1 MSIFNR
7 FFFHF
12 NNILTYLSAH
22 KLNLINMK
30 KAFLVVL
37 MLSSSLIFAQ
47 NNISGS
53 VSDESGNPVPGA
65 TVVVEGTNTGVVTDF
80 DGNYQINASAGDQ
93 LTFSSL
99 GFASQTITVGNQS
112 QINVTLMSSVDILD
126 EVVVSG
132 YQTQQRRSLSGAIGT
147 VDTDEAFKTQVTNA
161 AEALQG
167 RVAGVQVTSGGGP
180 GAAPVIRIRGYS
192 TTNDN
197 SPLYVID
204 GIQTTD
210 PNVMRDINPRD
221 IENISVLKDGAAAIY
236 GARASN
242 GVIVVTTKKGSY
254 NSKNTLEI
262 DATYGISEVTRYPD
276 MLNVQQHADMTW
288 QSILND
294 GNTPS
299 HPQYG
304 SGPTPS
310 VPIFLNVPIPSGA
323 EYEGAGAKVAP
334 GGTDWFDAIF
344 DPAAVTNVS
353 VSASGGGAEGRYH
366 LSANYLNQEGV
377 IIHTGYE
384 RASTRLNS
392 EFKIGDK
399 LTISENLNVTY
410 DKELTTSGNPI
421 QNAAFS
427 SPLVP
432 VRDTNG
438 NFAGTYSNSARVGIA
453 NNPVADLA
461 RGKDDYNKNLR
472 VIGDISVKWQITPE
486 LLFKSSAGITM
497 RDLNGRYFTAL
508 NPEHG
513 EAISN
518 NTLTEQSFRQD
529 SWVVTNFLNYKNS
542 FGDHTLDLLVG
553 TESTKNNYKGFGA
566 LRTNYLF
573 EDPSFYLLSNGSG
586 VPVIAGAA
594 ASSNS
599 IFSLLATA
607 NWSYGG
613 KYFATATVRK
623 DDTSRF
629 AKATSDAIFPSGS
642 IAWLVS
648 NEDWFDSSVFDTLK
662 IRASYGELGNQEIGI
677 SNADINISTINEFTG
692 AYAFGGSGSA
702 TAGAVIAS
710 KGNPLLTWET
720 MTSKNFAID
729 AGFFDNKMT
738 MTLDVFENVT
748 DGLVAQDTQK
758 ISTTAIDASAPFT
771 NLGSMKSSGFD
782 LSLNYTDV
790 TSSGLTYSIS
800 ANATK
805 AVNEVTEL
813 ISEAYSGSSQR
824 IGTMTRTS
832 VGEPISYFY
841 GRKVLGIFQNDAE
854 VAAHATQDGAGPG
867 RFKYEDINGDGVI
880 NDSDRTKIGDPHPD
894 LIFGVNMNFA
904 YKSWDMSMFW
914 NGSLGNDIFDYTA
927 LYYETPYFFNG
938 NRSTRV
944 LDSWS
949 PTNTGAELPALSETT
964 LNSEFSTANSFFVRD
979 GSYVRLR
986 SLQIGYTLPDTIA
999 SKLGASS
1006 ARVYYNGTNLL
1017 TLTDFTG
1024 LDPEVP
1030 RGGALDIG
1038 VYSAQYP
1045 SNSISSLGIN
1055 IKF

>member
-1 MSIFNR
+1 
-7 FFFHF
+7 
-12 NNILTYLSAH
+12 
-22 KLNLINMK
+22 MK

-47 NNISGS
+47 NSISGS
-53 VSDESGNPVPGA
+53 VSDENNNPIPGA

-99 GFASQTITVGNQS
+99 GFGSQTITVGNQN

-221 IENISVLKDGAAAIY
+221 IENISVLKDGSAAIY

-254 NSKNTLEI
+254 NQANTLEV
-262 DATYGISEVTRYPD
+262 DASYGISTVTRVPD

-304 SGPTPS
+304 TGATPS

-323 EYEGAGAKVAP
+323 EYDGAGAKVAP
-334 GGTDWFDAIF
+334 NGTDWFDEIF
-344 DPAAVTNVS
+344 DPAEVTNVS
-353 VSASGGGAEGRYH
+353 VSASGGSEQGRYH
-366 LSANYLNQEGV
+366 MSANYLKQEGV

-399 LTISENLNVTY
+399 LTVAENLNITY
-410 DKELTTSGNPI
+410 DKEGTTSGNPI

-453 NNPVADLA
+453 NNPVADLH
-461 RGKDDYNKNLR
+461 RGRNDYNKNLR

-486 LLFKSSAGITM
+486 LVFKTSAGITM

-518 NTLTEQSFRQD
+518 NTLSEQSFRQD

-542 FGDHTLDLLVG
+542 FGDHNLDLLVG
-553 TESTKNNYKGFGA
+553 TEQTKNNYKGFGA

-586 VPVIAGAA
+586 VPVISGAG

-599 IFSLLATA
+599 ISSLLATA
-607 NWSYGG
+607 NWSYNNIG
-613 KYFATATVRK
+613 ATATIRK

-629 AKATSDAIFPSGS
+629 AKATSDAVFPSAS
-642 IAWLVS
+642 MFWLLS
-648 NEDWFDSSVFDTLK
+648 SEDWFDSSVFDTLK
-662 IRASYGELGNQEIGI
+662 LRASYGELGNQEIGI
-677 SNADINISTINEFTG
+677 SNADINISNINEFTG
-692 AYAFGGSGSA
+692 AYAYGGSGGA

-729 AGFFDNKMT
+729 AGFMDNKLT

-758 ISTTAIDASAPFT
+758 IRTIAIDASAPYT

-782 LSLNYTDV
+782 FSLNYGDT
-790 TSSGLTYSIS
+790 TSNGVTYSIA
-800 ANATK
+800 ANATRAK
-805 AVNEVTEL
+805 NEITEL
-813 ISEAYSGSSQR
+813 ISDFYSGYSDR

-841 GRKVLGIFQNDAE
+841 GRNVLGIFQTEAE
-854 VAAHATQDGAGPG
+854 VASHATQDGAGVG
-867 RFKYEDINGDGVI
+867 RFKYEDINNDGVI
-880 NDSDRTKIGDPHPD
+880 NDNDRTKIGDPHPD
-894 LIFGVNMNFA
+894 LIFGVNVNLA
-904 YKSWDMSMFW
+904 YKNWDMSMFW
-914 NGSLGNDIFDYTA
+914 NGQLGFDIFDYTA

-949 PTNTGAELPALSETT
+949 PSNTGAALPALSETI
-964 LNSEFSTANSFFVRD
+964 LNNEFTSANSFFVRD
-979 GSYVRLR
+979 GSYARLR
-986 SLQIGYTLPDTIA
+986 SLQIGYTLPDNIA

-1045 SNSISSLGIN
+1045 SNAISSLGIN

>member
-1 MSIFNR
+1 
-7 FFFHF
+7 
-12 NNILTYLSAH
+12 
-22 KLNLINMK
+22 MK

-80 DGNYQINASAGDQ
+80 DGNYQIDASAGDQ

-276 MLNVQQHADMTW
+276 MLDVQQHADMTW

-518 NTLTEQSFRQD
+518 NTLSEQSFRQD

-586 VPVIAGAA
+586 VPVISGAG

-642 IAWLVS
+642 LAWLVS

-677 SNADINISTINEFTG
+677 SNADINISNINEFTG
-692 AYAFGGSGSA
+692 AYAFGGSGGA
-702 TAGAVIAS
+702 TAGAVIAA

-758 ISTTAIDASAPFT
+758 ISTTAIDASAPYT

>member
-1 MSIFNR
+1 
-7 FFFHF
+7 
-12 NNILTYLSAH
+12 
-22 KLNLINMK
+22 
-30 KAFLVVL
+30 
-37 MLSSSLIFAQ
+37 
-47 NNISGS
+47 
-53 VSDESGNPVPGA
+53 
-65 TVVVEGTNTGVVTDF
+65 
-80 DGNYQINASAGDQ
+80 
-93 LTFSSL
+93 
-99 GFASQTITVGNQS
+99 
-112 QINVTLMSSVDILD
+112 
-126 EVVVSG
+126 
-132 YQTQQRRSLSGAIGT
+132 
-147 VDTDEAFKTQVTNA
+147 
-161 AEALQG
+161 
-167 RVAGVQVTSGGGP
+167 
-180 GAAPVIRIRGYS
+180 
-192 TTNDN
+192 
-197 SPLYVID
+197 
-204 GIQTTD
+204 
-210 PNVMRDINPRD
+210 
-221 IENISVLKDGAAAIY
+221 
-236 GARASN
+236 
-242 GVIVVTTKKGSY
+242 
-254 NSKNTLEI
+254 
-262 DATYGISEVTRYPD
+262 
-276 MLNVQQHADMTW
+276 MTW

-304 SGPTPS
+304 TGATPS

-334 GGTDWFDAIF
+334 NGTDWFDEIF
-344 DPAAVTNVS
+344 DPAEVTNVS
-353 VSASGGGAEGRYH
+353 VSASGGSEQGRYH
-366 LSANYLNQEGV
+366 MSANYLKQEGV

-399 LTISENLNVTY
+399 LTVAENLNITY
-410 DKELTTSGNPI
+410 DKEGTTSGNPI

-453 NNPVADLA
+453 NNPVADLY
-461 RGKDDYNKNLR
+461 RGRNDYNKNLR

-486 LLFKSSAGITM
+486 LVFKTSAGITM

-518 NTLTEQSFRQD
+518 NTLSEQSFRQD

-542 FGDHTLDLLVG
+542 FGDHNLDLLVG
-553 TESTKNNYKGFGA
+553 TEQTKNNYKGFGA

-586 VPVIAGAA
+586 VPVISGAGAN
-594 ASSNS
+594 SNS
-599 IFSLLATA
+599 ISSLLATA
-607 NWSYGG
+607 NWSYNNIG
-613 KYFATATVRK
+613 ATATIRK

-629 AKATSDAIFPSGS
+629 AKATSDAVFPSAS
-642 IAWLVS
+642 MFWLMS
-648 NEDWFDSSVFDTLK
+648 SEDWFDSSVFDTLK

-677 SNADINISTINEFTG
+677 SNADINISNINEFTG
-692 AYAFGGSGSA
+692 AYAYGGSGGA

-729 AGFFDNKMT
+729 AGFMDNKLT

-758 ISTTAIDASAPFT
+758 ISTTAIDASAPYT

-782 LSLNYTDV
+782 LSLNYGDT
-790 TSSGLTYSIS
+790 TSNGVTYSIA
-800 ANATK
+800 ANATRAK
-805 AVNEVTEL
+805 NEVTEL
-813 ISEAYSGSSQR
+813 ISESYSGYSDR
-824 IGTMTRTS
+824 IGTMTRSS

-841 GRKVLGIFQNDAE
+841 GRNVLGIFQTEAE
-854 VAAHATQDGAGPG
+854 VASHATQDGAGVG
-867 RFKYEDINGDGVI
+867 RFKYEDINNDGII

-894 LIFGVNMNFA
+894 LIFGVNVNVA
-904 YKSWDMSMFW
+904 YKNWDMSMFW
-914 NGSLGNDIFDYTA
+914 NGQLGFDIFDYTA

-949 PTNTGAELPALSETT
+949 PSNTGAALPALSETT
-964 LNSEFSTANSFFVRD
+964 LNSEFSTSNSFFVRD
-979 GSYVRLR
+979 GSYARLR
-986 SLQIGYTLPDTIA
+986 SLQIGYTLPDNIA

-1045 SNSISSLGIN
+1045 SNAISSLGIN

>member
-1 MSIFNR
+1 
-7 FFFHF
+7 
-12 NNILTYLSAH
+12 
-22 KLNLINMK
+22 MK

-47 NNISGS
+47 NSISGS
-53 VSDESGNPVPGA
+53 VSDENNNPIPGA

-80 DGNYQINASAGDQ
+80 DGNYQVNASTGDQ

-99 GFASQTITVGNQS
+99 GFGSQTITVGNQN

-221 IENISVLKDGAAAIY
+221 IENISVLKDGSAAIY

-242 GVIVVTTKKGSY
+242 GVIVVTTKKGTY
-254 NSKNTLEI
+254 NQANTLEV
-262 DATYGISEVTRYPD
+262 DASYGISTVTRVPD

-304 SGPTPS
+304 TGATPS
-310 VPIFLNVPIPSGA
+310 VPIFLNVPIPSGP

-334 GGTDWFDAIF
+334 NGTDWFDEIF
-344 DPAAVTNVS
+344 DPAEVTNVS
-353 VSASGGGAEGRYH
+353 VSASGGSEQGRYH
-366 LSANYLNQEGV
+366 MSANYLKQEGV

-399 LTISENLNVTY
+399 LTVAENLNITY
-410 DKELTTSGNPI
+410 DKEGTTSGNPI

-453 NNPVADLA
+453 NNPVADLY
-461 RGKDDYNKNLR
+461 RGRNDYNKNLR

-486 LLFKSSAGITM
+486 LVFKTSAGITM
-497 RDLNGRYFTAL
+497 RDLNGRSFTAL

-518 NTLTEQSFRQD
+518 NTLSEQTFRQD

-542 FGDHTLDLLVG
+542 FGDHNLDLLVG
-553 TESTKNNYKGFGA
+553 TEQTKNNFKGFGA

-586 VPVIAGAA
+586 VPVISGASA
-594 ASSNS
+594 NSNS
-599 IFSLLATA
+599 ISSLLATA
-607 NWSYGG
+607 NWSYRNIG
-613 KYFATATVRK
+613 ATATIRK

-629 AKATSDAIFPSGS
+629 AKATSDAVFPSAS
-642 IAWLVS
+642 MFWLLS
-648 NEDWFDSSVFDTLK
+648 SEDWFDSSVFDTLK
-662 IRASYGELGNQEIGI
+662 LRASYGELGNQEIGI
-677 SNADINISTINEFTG
+677 SNADINISNINEFTG
-692 AYAFGGSGSA
+692 AYAYGGSGGA

-729 AGFFDNKMT
+729 AGFMDNKLT

-758 ISTTAIDASAPFT
+758 ISTTAIDASAPYT

-782 LSLNYTDV
+782 LSLNYGDT
-790 TSSGLTYSIS
+790 TSNGVTYSIA
-800 ANATK
+800 ANATRAK
-805 AVNEVTEL
+805 NEVTEL
-813 ISEAYSGSSQR
+813 ISESYSGFSDR
-824 IGTMTRTS
+824 IGTMTRSS

-841 GRKVLGIFQNDAE
+841 GRNVLGIFQTEAE
-854 VAAHATQDGAGPG
+854 VASHATQDGAGVG
-867 RFKYEDINGDGVI
+867 RFKYEDINNDGII

-894 LIFGVNMNFA
+894 LIFGVNVNLAF
-904 YKSWDMSMFW
+904 KNWDMSMFW

-949 PTNTGAELPALSETT
+949 PSNTGAELPALSETT

-986 SLQIGYTLPDTIA
+986 SLQIGYTLPDNIA

-1038 VYSAQYP
+1038 VYNAQYP
-1045 SNSISSLGIN
+1045 SNAISSLGIN

>member
-1 MSIFNR
+1 
-7 FFFHF
+7 
-12 NNILTYLSAH
+12 
-22 KLNLINMK
+22 MK

-47 NNISGS
+47 NSISGS
-53 VSDESGNPVPGA
+53 VSDESNNPIPGA

-99 GFASQTITVGNQS
+99 GFGSQTITVGNQN

-221 IENISVLKDGAAAIY
+221 IENISVLKDGSAAIY

-254 NSKNTLEI
+254 NQANTLEV
-262 DATYGISEVTRYPD
+262 DASYGISTVTRVPD

-304 SGPTPS
+304 TGATPS

-323 EYEGAGAKVAP
+323 EYDGAGAKVAP
-334 GGTDWFDAIF
+334 NGTDWFDEIF
-344 DPAAVTNVS
+344 DPAEVTNVS
-353 VSASGGGAEGRYH
+353 VSASGGSEQGRYH
-366 LSANYLNQEGV
+366 MSANYLKQEGV

-399 LTISENLNVTY
+399 LTVAENLNITY
-410 DKELTTSGNPI
+410 DKEGTTSGNPI

-453 NNPVADLA
+453 NNPVADLY
-461 RGKDDYNKNLR
+461 RGRNDYNKNLR

-486 LLFKSSAGITM
+486 LVFKTSAGITM

-518 NTLTEQSFRQD
+518 NTLSEQSFRQD

-542 FGDHTLDLLVG
+542 FGDHNLDLLVG
-553 TESTKNNYKGFGA
+553 TEQTKNNYKGFGA

-586 VPVIAGAA
+586 VPVISGAG

-599 IFSLLATA
+599 ISSLLATA
-607 NWSYGG
+607 NWSYNNIG
-613 KYFATATVRK
+613 ATATIRK

-629 AKATSDAIFPSGS
+629 AKATSDAVFPSAS
-642 IAWLVS
+642 MFWLLS
-648 NEDWFDSSVFDTLK
+648 SEDWFDSSVFDTLK
-662 IRASYGELGNQEIGI
+662 LRASYGELGNQEIGI
-677 SNADINISTINEFTG
+677 SNADINISNINEFTG
-692 AYAFGGSGSA
+692 AYAYGGSGGA

-729 AGFFDNKMT
+729 AGFMDNKLT

-758 ISTTAIDASAPFT
+758 ISTTAIDASAPYT

-782 LSLNYTDV
+782 FSLNYGDT
-790 TSSGLTYSIS
+790 TSNGVTYSIA
-800 ANATK
+800 ANATRAK
-805 AVNEVTEL
+805 NEITEL
-813 ISEAYSGSSQR
+813 ISDFYSGYSDR

-841 GRKVLGIFQNDAE
+841 GRNVLGIFQTEAE
-854 VAAHATQDGAGPG
+854 VASHATQDGAGVG
-867 RFKYEDINGDGVI
+867 RFKYEDINNDGVI
-880 NDSDRTKIGDPHPD
+880 NDNDRTKIGDPHPD
-894 LIFGVNMNFA
+894 LIFGVNVNLA
-904 YKSWDMSMFW
+904 YKNWDMSMFW
-914 NGSLGNDIFDYTA
+914 NGQLGFDIFDYTA

-949 PTNTGAELPALSETT
+949 PSNTGAALPALSETI
-964 LNSEFSTANSFFVRD
+964 LNNEFTSANSFFVRD
-979 GSYVRLR
+979 GSYARLR
-986 SLQIGYTLPDTIA
+986 SLQIGYTLPDNIA

-1030 RGGALDIG
+1030 RSGALDIG

-1045 SNSISSLGIN
+1045 TNSVSSLGIN

>member
-1 MSIFNR
+1 
-7 FFFHF
+7 
-12 NNILTYLSAH
+12 
-22 KLNLINMK
+22 MK

-461 RGKDDYNKNLR
+461 RGADDYNKNLR

-586 VPVIAGAA
+586 VPVIAGAS

-613 KYFATATVRK
+613 KYFATATVRQ

-629 AKATSDAIFPSGS
+629 AKATADAIFPSGS

-758 ISTTAIDASAPFT
+758 ISTTAIDAAAPYT

-904 YKSWDMSMFW
+904 YKNWDMSMFW

-949 PTNTGAELPALSETT
+949 PTNTDAELPALSETT

>member
-1 MSIFNR
+1 
-7 FFFHF
+7 
-12 NNILTYLSAH
+12 
-22 KLNLINMK
+22 MK

-47 NNISGS
+47 DTISGS
-53 VSDESGNPVPGA
+53 VSDADNNPIPGA
-65 TVVVEGTNTGVVTDF
+65 TIVVEGTNTGVVTDF
-80 DGNYQINASAGDQ
+80 DGNYQINASTGDQ

-99 GFASQTITVGNQS
+99 GFGSQTITVGNQN

-167 RVAGVQVTSGGGP
+167 RVAGVSVVSGGGP
-180 GAAPVIRIRGYS
+180 GSAPVIRIRGYA
-192 TTNDN
+192 TTNSN

-210 PNVMRDINPRD
+210 TNVMRDINPRD

-242 GVIVVTTKKGSY
+242 GVIVVTTKKGNY
-254 NSKNTLEI
+254 NSKNTLEVN
-262 DATYGISEVTRYPD
+262 ATYGMSQVTRYPD

-294 GNTPS
+294 GNTPT

-310 VPIFLNVPIPSGA
+310 VPVFLNVPIPSGA
-323 EYEGAGAKVAP
+323 EYEGAGAKVQP
-334 GGTDWFDAIF
+334 GGTKWFEEIF
-344 DPAAVTNVS
+344 DPAATTEVS
-353 VSASGGGAEGRYH
+353 VAASGGSEEGKYLMSVR
-366 LSANYLNQEGV
+366 YLNQEGV
-377 IIHTGYE
+377 IIHTGFE
-384 RASTRLNS
+384 SVSTRLNS

-399 LTISENLNVTY
+399 ITISENLNITY
-410 DKELTTSGNPI
+410 DKEQGASGNPI

-461 RGKDDYNKNLR
+461 RGADDYSKNLR
-472 VIGDISVKWQITPE
+472 VIGDVSFKYQITPE
-486 LLFKSSAGITM
+486 LLFKTSAGITM

-518 NTLTEQSFRQD
+518 NTLNEQSFRQD
-529 SWVVTNFLNYKNS
+529 EWVVTNFLNYKNS
-542 FGDHTLDLLVG
+542 FGDHTLDVLIG
-553 TESTKNNYKGFGA
+553 TEATKNNYKGFGA
-566 LRTNYLF
+566 LRTGYLF
-573 EDPSFYLLSNGSG
+573 EDPGFYLLTNGSG
-586 VPVIAGAA
+586 VPVISGGGAN
-594 ASSNS
+594 SSS
-599 IFSLLATA
+599 IFSLLGTA

-629 AKATSDAIFPSGS
+629 AQAEADAIFPSVSG
-642 IAWLVS
+642 AWLVS
-648 NEDWFDSSVFDTLK
+648 SEDWFDSSVFDTLK
-662 IRASYGELGNQEIGI
+662 MRASWGELGNQQIGG
-677 SNADINISTINEFTG
+677 SNLDVNISGLSEGTG
-692 AYAFGGSGSA
+692 FYAFSGSGGA
-702 TAGAVIAS
+702 TPGAVIGS

-720 MTSKNFAID
+720 MTSTNFALD
-729 AGFFDNKMT
+729 MGFLDNKLT
-738 MTLDVFENVT
+738 ATIDVFSNET
-748 DGLVAQDTQK
+748 TGLVAQDTQK
-758 ISTTAIDASAPFT
+758 ISTTAIDAAAPYT
-771 NLGSMKSSGFD
+771 NLGAMKSTGFD
-782 LSLNYTDV
+782 LSLNYSDT
-790 TSSGLTYSIS
+790 TSSGLTFSIN

-805 AVNEVTEL
+805 ATNEVTEL
-813 ISEAYSGSSQR
+813 ISDFYSGGSQR
-824 IGTMTRTS
+824 IGSMTRTS

-841 GRKVLGIFQNDAE
+841 GRNVLGIFQTAAE
-854 VAAHATQDGAGPG
+854 VAAHATQDGAGVG

-880 NDSDRTKIGDPHPD
+880 NDNDRTKIGDPHPD
-894 LIFGVNMNFA
+894 LIFGINLNMG
-904 YKSWDMSMFW
+904 YKNWDMSMFW
-914 NGSLGNDIFDYTA
+914 NGSMGNDIFDYTA

-938 NRSTRV
+938 GRSTRV

-949 PTNTGAELPALSETT
+949 PTNTGAELPALSETI
-964 LNSEFSTANSFFVRD
+964 LNNEFTSANSFFVRD
-979 GSYVRLR
+979 GSYLRLR
-986 SLQIGYTLPDTIA
+986 TLQIGYTLPDTIA

-1045 SNSISSLGIN
+1045 TNSASSLGIN

>member
-1 MSIFNR
+1 
-7 FFFHF
+7 
-12 NNILTYLSAH
+12 
-22 KLNLINMK
+22 MK

-47 NNISGS
+47 DTISGS
-53 VSDESGNPVPGA
+53 VSDADNNPIPGA
-65 TVVVEGTNTGVVTDF
+65 TIVVEGTNTGVVTDF
-80 DGNYQINASAGDQ
+80 DGNYQINASTGDQ

-99 GFASQTITVGNQS
+99 GFGSQTITVGNQN

-167 RVAGVQVTSGGGP
+167 RVAGVSVVSGGGP
-180 GAAPVIRIRGYS
+180 GSAPVIRIRGYA
-192 TTNDN
+192 TTNSN

-210 PNVMRDINPRD
+210 TNVMRDINPRD

-242 GVIVVTTKKGSY
+242 GVIVVTTKKGNY
-254 NSKNTLEI
+254 NSKNTLEVN
-262 DATYGISEVTRYPD
+262 ATYGMSQVTRYPD

-294 GNTPS
+294 GNTPT

-310 VPIFLNVPIPSGA
+310 VPVFLNVPIPSGA
-323 EYEGAGAKVAP
+323 EYEGAGAKVQP
-334 GGTDWFDAIF
+334 GGTKWFEEIF
-344 DPAAVTNVS
+344 DPAATTEVS
-353 VSASGGGAEGRYH
+353 VAASGGSEQGKYLMSVR
-366 LSANYLNQEGV
+366 YLNQEGV
-377 IIHTGYE
+377 IIHTGFE
-384 RASTRLNS
+384 SVSTRLNS

-399 LTISENLNVTY
+399 ITISENLNITY
-410 DKELTTSGNPI
+410 DKEQGASGNPI

-461 RGKDDYNKNLR
+461 RGADDYSKNLR
-472 VIGDISVKWQITPE
+472 VIGDVSFKYQITPE
-486 LLFKSSAGITM
+486 LLFKTSAGITM

-518 NTLTEQSFRQD
+518 NTLNEQSFRQD
-529 SWVVTNFLNYKNS
+529 EWVVTNFLNYKNS
-542 FGDHTLDLLVG
+542 FGDHTLDVLIG
-553 TESTKNNYKGFGA
+553 TEATKNNYKGFGA
-566 LRTNYLF
+566 LRTGYLF
-573 EDPSFYLLSNGSG
+573 EDPGFYLLTNGSG
-586 VPVIAGAA
+586 VPVISGGGAN
-594 ASSNS
+594 SSS
-599 IFSLLATA
+599 IFSLLGTA

-613 KYFATATVRK
+613 KYFATATIRK

-629 AKATSDAIFPSGS
+629 AQAEADAIFPSVSG
-642 IAWLVS
+642 AWLVS
-648 NEDWFDSSVFDTLK
+648 SEDWFDSSVFDTLK
-662 IRASYGELGNQEIGI
+662 MRASWGELGNQQIGG
-677 SNADINISTINEFTG
+677 SNLDVNISGLSEGTG
-692 AYAFGGSGSA
+692 FYAFSGSGGA
-702 TAGAVIAS
+702 TPGAVIGS

-720 MTSKNFAID
+720 MTSTNFALD
-729 AGFFDNKMT
+729 MGFLDNKLT
-738 MTLDVFENVT
+738 ATIDVFSNET
-748 DGLVAQDTQK
+748 TGLVAQDTQK
-758 ISTTAIDASAPFT
+758 ISTTAIDAAAPYT
-771 NLGSMKSSGFD
+771 NLGAMKSTGFD
-782 LSLNYTDV
+782 LSLNYSDT
-790 TSSGLTYSIS
+790 TSSGLTFSIN

-805 AVNEVTEL
+805 ATNEVTEL
-813 ISEAYSGSSQR
+813 ISDFYSGGSQR
-824 IGTMTRTS
+824 IGSMTRTS

-841 GRKVLGIFQNDAE
+841 GRNVLGIFQTAAE
-854 VAAHATQDGAGPG
+854 VAGHATQDGAGVG

-880 NDSDRTKIGDPHPD
+880 NDNDRTKIGDPHPD
-894 LIFGVNMNFA
+894 LIFGINLNMG
-904 YKSWDMSMFW
+904 YKNWDMSMFW
-914 NGSLGNDIFDYTA
+914 NGSMGNDIFDYTA

-938 NRSTRV
+938 GRSTRV

-949 PTNTGAELPALSETT
+949 PTNTGAELPALSETI
-964 LNSEFSTANSFFVRD
+964 LNNEFTSANSFFVRD
-979 GSYVRLR
+979 GSYLRLR
-986 SLQIGYTLPDTIA
+986 TLQIGYTLPDTIA

-1045 SNSISSLGIN
+1045 TNSASSLGIN

>member
-1 MSIFNR
+1 
-7 FFFHF
+7 
-12 NNILTYLSAH
+12 
-22 KLNLINMK
+22 MK

-47 NNISGS
+47 NSISGS
-53 VSDESGNPVPGA
+53 VSDESNNPIPGA
-65 TVVVEGTNTGVVTDF
+65 TVVVEGTTTGVVTDF

-99 GFASQTITVGNQS
+99 GFGSQTITVGNQN

-147 VDTDEAFKTQVTNA
+147 VDTDEAFKTTVTNA

-221 IENISVLKDGAAAIY
+221 IENISVLKDGSAAIY

-242 GVIVVTTKKGSY
+242 GVIVVTTKKGNY
-254 NSKNTLEI
+254 NQANTLSI
-262 DATYGISEVTRYPD
+262 DASYGISEVTRVPD
-276 MLNVQQHADMTW
+276 MLNLQQHADMTW

-304 SGPTPS
+304 SGSTPS
-310 VPIFLNVPIPSGA
+310 IPIFLNVPMPSGA
-323 EYEGAGAKVAP
+323 EYEGAGAKVKVP
-334 GGTDWFDAIF
+334 NGTDWFGELF
-344 DPAAVTNVS
+344 DQAAVSNVS
-353 VSASGGGAEGRYH
+353 IQASGGSEQGKYL
-366 LSANYLNQEGV
+366 LSANYLSQEGV
-377 IIHTGYE
+377 MIHTGYE
-384 RASTRLNS
+384 RAGARLNS

-399 LTISENLNVTY
+399 LTIGQNLNITY
-410 DKELTTSGNPI
+410 DKEKGRGANQI

-427 SPLVP
+427 SPLIP

-438 NFAGTYSNSARVGIA
+438 NFAGTYSNAARVGIA
-453 NNPVADLA
+453 NQPIAEMYRA
-461 RGKDDYNKNLR
+461 RNNYNKNLR
-472 VIGDISVKWQITPE
+472 VIGDIQIRWNITPE
-486 LLFKSSAGITM
+486 LDFVSKAGIQM
-497 RDLNGRYFTAL
+497 RDLNGRSFSSL

-513 EAISN
+513 EAVSN
-518 NTLTEQSFRQD
+518 NTLSEDSFRQD
-529 SWVVTNFLNYKNS
+529 EWVVTNFLNYKNS

-553 TESTKNNYKGFGA
+553 TEQTKRNYKGFGA

-586 VPVIAGAA
+586 VPVIGNAGA
-594 ASSNS
+594 SSSS
-599 IFSLLATA
+599 ISSLLATA
-607 NWSYGG
+607 NWTYNNIG
-613 KYFATATVRK
+613 ATATVRK

-629 AKATSDAIFPSGS
+629 AQATADAIFPSAS
-642 IAWLVS
+642 MFWLLS
-648 NEDWFDSSVFDTLK
+648 SEDWFDSSVFDTLK
-662 IRASYGELGNQEIGI
+662 FRASYGELGNQEIGI
-677 SNADINISTINEFTG
+677 SNADINISNINEFTG
-692 AYAFGGSGSA
+692 AYAFGGSGNAS
-702 TAGAVIAS
+702 AGAVIAS

-729 AGFFDNKMT
+729 AGFFDNKLT

-748 DGLVAQDTQK
+748 EGLVAQDTQK

-771 NLGSMKSSGFD
+771 NLGSMKASGFD
-782 LSLNYTDV
+782 LSLGYGDT
-790 TSSGLTYSIS
+790 TSGGLTYSIN
-800 ANATK
+800 ANATRS
-805 AVNEVTEL
+805 VNEVTEL
-813 ISEAYSGSSQR
+813 ISEFYSGGSQR
-824 IGTMTRTS
+824 IGSMTRTS
-832 VGEPISYFY
+832 VGEPVSYFY
-841 GRKVLGIFQNDAE
+841 GRNILGIFQTEAE
-854 VAAHATQDGAGPG
+854 VASHATQDGAGVG
-867 RFKYEDINGDGVI
+867 RFKYEDVNGDGVI
-880 NDSDRTKIGDPHPD
+880 NDNDRTKIGDPHPD
-894 LIFGVNMNFA
+894 FTFGINMNFQ
-904 YKSWDMSMFW
+904 YNNWDMSMFW
-914 NGSLGNDIFDYTA
+914 NGSVGNDIFDYTA

-949 PTNTGAELPALSETT
+949 PSNTDAALPALSESITNNEFT
-964 LNSEFSTANSFFVRD
+964 LANSFFVRD
-979 GSYVRLR
+979 GTYLRLR
-986 SLQIGYTLPDTIA
+986 TLQIGYTLPDTIA

-1006 ARVYYNGTNLL
+1006 ARIYYNGSNLL
-1017 TLTDFTG
+1017 TLTDFPG

-1045 SNSISSLGIN
+1045 TNALSSIGIN
-1055 IKF
+1055 INF

>member
-1 MSIFNR
+1 
-7 FFFHF
+7 
-12 NNILTYLSAH
+12 
-22 KLNLINMK
+22 MK

-80 DGNYQINASAGDQ
+80 DGNYQINASTGDQ

-147 VDTDEAFKTQVTNA
+147 VDTEEAFKTQVTNA
-161 AEALQG
+161 ADALQG

-518 NTLTEQSFRQD
+518 NTLSEQSFRQD

-586 VPVIAGAA
+586 VPVISGAG

-642 IAWLVS
+642 LAWLVS

-677 SNADINISTINEFTG
+677 SNADINISNINEFTG
-692 AYAFGGSGSA
+692 AYAFGGSGGA
-702 TAGAVIAS
+702 TAGAVIAA

-758 ISTTAIDASAPFT
+758 ISTTAIDASAPYT

>member
-1 MSIFNR
+1 
-7 FFFHF
+7 
-12 NNILTYLSAH
+12 
-22 KLNLINMK
+22 MK

-47 NNISGS
+47 NSISGS
-53 VSDESGNPVPGA
+53 VSDSNNNPIPGA
-65 TVVVEGTNTGVVTDF
+65 TIVVEGTNTGVVTDF
-80 DGNYQINASAGDQ
+80 DGNYQINASTGDQ

-99 GFASQTITVGNQS
+99 GFGSQTITVGNQN
-112 QINVTLMSSVDILD
+112 QINVTLMASVDILD

-147 VDTDEAFKTQVTNA
+147 VDTEEAFKTQVTNA

-167 RVAGVQVTSGGGP
+167 RVAGVSVVSGGGP
-180 GAAPVIRIRGYS
+180 GAAPVIRIRGYA

-197 SPLYVID
+197 NPLYVID

-254 NSKNTLEI
+254 NMKNTL
-262 DATYGISEVTRYPD
+262 DVNATYGISEVTRYPD

-310 VPIFLNVPIPSGA
+310 VPVFLNVPIPSGA
-323 EYEGAGAKVAP
+323 EYEGAGAKVQP
-334 GGTDWFDAIF
+334 GGTKWFEEVF
-344 DPAAVTNVS
+344 DPASVTEVS
-353 VSASGGGAEGRYH
+353 LSASGGSEQGKYH
-366 LSANYLNQEGV
+366 MSVRYLNQEGV
-377 IIHTGYE
+377 IIHTGFE
-384 RASTRLNS
+384 SVSTRLNS

-399 LTISENLNVTY
+399 ITISENLNITY
-410 DKELTTSGNPI
+410 DKEGTTSGNPM

-438 NFAGTYSNSARVGIA
+438 NFAGTYSNAARVGIA

-461 RGKDDYNKNLR
+461 RGKNDYNKNLR
-472 VIGDISVKWQITPE
+472 VVGDVSFKWQITPE
-486 LLFKSSAGITM
+486 LLFKTSAGITM

-529 SWVVTNFLNYKNS
+529 EWVVTNFLNYKKS
-542 FGDHTLDLLVG
+542 FGDHTLDVLVG
-553 TESTKNNYKGFGA
+553 TEATKNNFKGFGA
-566 LRTNYLF
+566 LRTGYLF

-586 VPVIAGAA
+586 VPVIQYGNSN
-594 ASSNS
+594 SSS

-629 AKATSDAIFPSGS
+629 ASATADAIFPSVSG
-642 IAWLVS
+642 AWLIS
-648 NEDWFDSSVFDTLK
+648 SEDGFDSSVFDTLK
-662 IRASYGELGNQEIGI
+662 IRASYGELGNQQIGGSNLDVNI
-677 SNADINISTINEFTG
+677 SNLSEGTG
-692 AYAFGGSGSA
+692 FYAFSGSGGA

-720 MTSKNFAID
+720 MTSTNFAID
-729 AGFFDNKMT
+729 AGFLDNRLT
-738 MTLDVFENVT
+738 ATIDVFSNET
-748 DGLVAQDTQK
+748 TGLVAQDTQK

-771 NLGSMKSSGFD
+771 NLGAMKSTGFD
-782 LSLNYTDV
+782 LSLNYADT
-790 TSSGLTYSIS
+790 TSSGITYSIN
-800 ANATK
+800 ANATRAK
-805 AVNEVTEL
+805 NEVTEL
-813 ISEAYSGSSQR
+813 ISDFYSGSSDR

-841 GRKVLGIFQNDAE
+841 GRNVLGIFQTAAE
-854 VAAHATQDGAGPG
+854 VAAHATQDGAGVG

-880 NDSDRTKIGDPHPD
+880 NDNDRTKIGDPHPD
-894 LIFGVNMNFA
+894 LLFGVNLNLA
-904 YKSWDMSMFW
+904 YKNWDMSMFW
-914 NGSLGNDIFDYTA
+914 NGSIGNDIFDYTA

-938 NRSTRV
+938 GRSTAV

-949 PTNTGAELPALSETT
+949 PTNTGAALPALSETI
-964 LNSEFSTANSFFVRD
+964 LNNEFTSANSFFVRD
-979 GSYVRLR
+979 GSYLRLR
-986 SLQIGYTLPDTIA
+986 TLQIGYTLPDTFA

-1024 LDPEVP
+1024 LDPEVA
-1030 RGGALDIG
+1030 RSGALDIG
-1038 VYSAQYP
+1038 VYNAQYP
-1045 SNSISSLGIN
+1045 TNSVSSLGIN

>member
-1 MSIFNR
+1 
-7 FFFHF
+7 
-12 NNILTYLSAH
+12 
-22 KLNLINMK
+22 MK

-47 NNISGS
+47 DTISGS
-53 VSDESGNPVPGA
+53 VSDADNNPIPGA
-65 TVVVEGTNTGVVTDF
+65 TIVVEGTNTGVVTDF
-80 DGNYQINASAGDQ
+80 DGNYQINASTGDQ

-99 GFASQTITVGNQS
+99 GFGSQTITVGNQN

-167 RVAGVQVTSGGGP
+167 RVAGVSVVSGGGP
-180 GAAPVIRIRGYS
+180 GSAPVIRIRGYA

-210 PNVMRDINPRD
+210 TNVMRDINPRD

-242 GVIVVTTKKGSY
+242 GVIVVTTKKGNY
-254 NSKNTLEI
+254 NTKNTFSVN
-262 DATYGISEVTRYPD
+262 ATYGIGEVTRYPD

-294 GNTPS
+294 GNTPT

-310 VPIFLNVPIPSGA
+310 VPVFLNVPIPSGP
-323 EYEGAGAKVAP
+323 EYEGAGAKVQP
-334 GGTDWFDAIF
+334 GGTKWFDEVF
-344 DPAAVTNVS
+344 DPAATTEVS
-353 VSASGGGAEGRYH
+353 LSASGGSEQGKYLMSVR
-366 LSANYLNQEGV
+366 YLNQEGV
-377 IIHTGYE
+377 IIHTGFE
-384 RASTRLNS
+384 SVSTRLNS

-399 LTISENLNVTY
+399 ITISENLNITY
-410 DKELTTSGNPI
+410 DKEQTTSGNPM

-438 NFAGTYSNSARVGIA
+438 NFAGTYSNAARVGIA

-461 RGKDDYNKNLR
+461 RGADDYNKNLR
-472 VIGDISVKWQITPE
+472 VIGDVSFKWQITPE
-486 LLFKSSAGITM
+486 LLFKTSAGITM

-529 SWVVTNFLNYKNS
+529 EWVVTNFLNYKNS
-542 FGDHTLDLLVG
+542 FGDHTLDVLIG
-553 TESTKNNYKGFGA
+553 TEATKQNFKGFGA
-566 LRTNYLF
+566 LRTGYLF

-586 VPVIAGAA
+586 VPVIQYGNSN
-594 ASSNS
+594 SSS
-599 IFSLLATA
+599 IFSLLGTA

-613 KYFATATVRK
+613 KYFATATIRK

-629 AKATSDAIFPSGS
+629 AQAEADAIFPSVSG
-642 IAWLVS
+642 AWLVS
-648 NEDWFDSSVFDTLK
+648 SEDWFDSSVFDTLK
-662 IRASYGELGNQEIGI
+662 MRASWGELGNQQIGG
-677 SNADINISTINEFTG
+677 SNLDVNISGLSEGTG
-692 AYAFGGSGSA
+692 FYAFSGSGGA
-702 TAGAVIAS
+702 TPGAVIAS

-720 MTSKNFAID
+720 MTSTNFALD
-729 AGFFDNKMT
+729 MGFLDNKLT
-738 MTLDVFENVT
+738 ATIDVFSNET
-748 DGLVAQDTQK
+748 TGLVAQDTQK

-771 NLGSMKSSGFD
+771 NLGAMKSTGFD
-782 LSLNYTDV
+782 LSLNYSDT
-790 TSSGLTYSIS
+790 TSSGLTFSIN

-805 AVNEVTEL
+805 ATNEVTEL
-813 ISEAYSGSSQR
+813 ISDFYSGGSDR

-841 GRKVLGIFQNDAE
+841 GRNVLGIFQTAAE
-854 VAAHATQDGAGPG
+854 VAGHATQDGAGVG

-880 NDSDRTKIGDPHPD
+880 NDNDRTKIGDPHPD
-894 LIFGVNMNFA
+894 LLFGMNLNMA
-904 YKSWDMSMFW
+904 YKNWDMSMFW
-914 NGSLGNDIFDYTA
+914 NGSMGGDIFDYTA

-938 NRSTRV
+938 GRSTRV

-949 PTNTGAELPALSETT
+949 PTNTGAALPALSETI
-964 LNSEFSTANSFFVRD
+964 LNNEFTSANSFFVRD
-979 GSYVRLR
+979 GSYLRLR
-986 SLQIGYTLPDTIA
+986 TLQIGYTLPDTIA

-1045 SNSISSLGIN
+1045 TNSASSLGIN

>member
-1 MSIFNR
+1 
-7 FFFHF
+7 
-12 NNILTYLSAH
+12 
-22 KLNLINMK
+22 MK

-47 NNISGS
+47 DTISGS
-53 VSDESGNPVPGA
+53 VSDADNNPIPGA
-65 TVVVEGTNTGVVTDF
+65 TIVVEGTNTGVVTDF
-80 DGNYQINASAGDQ
+80 DGNYQINASTGDQ

-99 GFASQTITVGNQS
+99 GFGSQTITVGNQN

-167 RVAGVQVTSGGGP
+167 RVAGVSVVSGGGP
-180 GAAPVIRIRGYS
+180 GSAPVIRIRGYA

-210 PNVMRDINPRD
+210 TNVMRDINPRD

-242 GVIVVTTKKGSY
+242 GVIVVTTKKGNY
-254 NSKNTLEI
+254 NTKNTFSVN
-262 DATYGISEVTRYPD
+262 ATYGISEVTRYPD

-294 GNTPS
+294 GNTPT

-310 VPIFLNVPIPSGA
+310 VPVFLNVPIPSGP
-323 EYEGAGAKVAP
+323 EYEGAGAKVQP
-334 GGTDWFDAIF
+334 GGTKWFDEVF
-344 DPAAVTNVS
+344 DPAATTEVS
-353 VSASGGGAEGRYH
+353 LSASGGSEQGKYLMSVR
-366 LSANYLNQEGV
+366 YLNQEGV
-377 IIHTGYE
+377 IIHTGFE
-384 RASTRLNS
+384 SVSTRLNS

-399 LTISENLNVTY
+399 ITISENLNITY
-410 DKELTTSGNPI
+410 DKEQTTSGNPM

-438 NFAGTYSNSARVGIA
+438 NFAGTYSNAARVGIA

-461 RGKDDYNKNLR
+461 RGADDYNKNLR
-472 VIGDISVKWQITPE
+472 VIGDVSFKWQITPE
-486 LLFKSSAGITM
+486 LLFKTSAGITM

-529 SWVVTNFLNYKNS
+529 EWVVTNFLNYKNS
-542 FGDHTLDLLVG
+542 FGDHTLDVLIG
-553 TESTKNNYKGFGA
+553 TEATKQNFKGFGA
-566 LRTNYLF
+566 LRTGYLF

-586 VPVIAGAA
+586 VPVIQYGNSN
-594 ASSNS
+594 SSS
-599 IFSLLATA
+599 IFSLLGTA

-613 KYFATATVRK
+613 KYFATATIRK

-629 AKATSDAIFPSGS
+629 AQAEADAIFPSVSG
-642 IAWLVS
+642 AWLVS
-648 NEDWFDSSVFDTLK
+648 SEDWFDSSVFDTLK
-662 IRASYGELGNQEIGI
+662 MRASWGELGNQQIGG
-677 SNADINISTINEFTG
+677 SNLDVNISGLSEGTG
-692 AYAFGGSGSA
+692 FYAFSGSGGA
-702 TAGAVIAS
+702 TPGAVIAS

-720 MTSKNFAID
+720 MTSTNFALD
-729 AGFFDNKMT
+729 MGFLDNKLT
-738 MTLDVFENVT
+738 ATIDVFSNET
-748 DGLVAQDTQK
+748 TGLVAQDTQK
-758 ISTTAIDASAPFT
+758 ISTTAIDASAPYT
-771 NLGSMKSSGFD
+771 NLGAMKSTGFD
-782 LSLNYTDV
+782 LSLNYSDT
-790 TSSGLTYSIS
+790 TSSGLTFSIN

-805 AVNEVTEL
+805 ATNEVTEL
-813 ISEAYSGSSQR
+813 ISDFYSGSSQR

-832 VGEPISYFY
+832 VGEPVSYFY
-841 GRKVLGIFQNDAE
+841 GRNVLGIFQTAAE
-854 VAAHATQDGAGPG
+854 VAGHATQDGAGVG

-880 NDSDRTKIGDPHPD
+880 NDNDRTKIGDPHPD
-894 LIFGVNMNFA
+894 LLFGMNLNMA
-904 YKSWDMSMFW
+904 YKNWDMSMFW
-914 NGSLGNDIFDYTA
+914 NGSMGGDIFDYTA

-938 NRSTRV
+938 GRSTRV

-949 PTNTGAELPALSETT
+949 PTNTGAALPALSETI
-964 LNSEFSTANSFFVRD
+964 LNNEFTSANSFFVRD
-979 GSYVRLR
+979 GSYLRLR
-986 SLQIGYTLPDTIA
+986 TLQIGYTLPDTIA

-1038 VYSAQYP
+1038 VYNAQYP
-1045 SNSISSLGIN
+1045 TSSVSSLGIN
-1055 IKF
+1055 INF

>member
-1 MSIFNR
+1 MPIFNR

-613 KYFATATVRK
+613 KYFATATVRQ

-629 AKATSDAIFPSGS
+629 AKATADAIFPSGS

-904 YKSWDMSMFW
+904 YKNWDMSMFW

-949 PTNTGAELPALSETT
+949 PTNTDAELPALSETT

>member
-1 MSIFNR
+1 
-7 FFFHF
+7 
-12 NNILTYLSAH
+12 
-22 KLNLINMK
+22 
-30 KAFLVVL
+30 

-461 RGKDDYNKNLR
+461 RGADDYNKNLR

-518 NTLTEQSFRQD
+518 NTLSEQSFRQD

-586 VPVIAGAA
+586 VPVISGAS

-867 RFKYEDINGDGVI
+867 RFKYEDINNDGII

-904 YKSWDMSMFW
+904 YKNWDMSMFW
-914 NGSLGNDIFDYTA
+914 NGSIGMDLFDYTA

-964 LNSEFSTANSFFVRD
+964 LNSEFSTSNSFFVRSGD
-979 GSYVRLR
+979 YVRLR

>member
-1 MSIFNR
+1 
-7 FFFHF
+7 
-12 NNILTYLSAH
+12 
-22 KLNLINMK
+22 MK

-47 NNISGS
+47 DSISGS
-53 VSDESGNPVPGA
+53 VSDADNNPIPGA
-65 TVVVEGTNTGVVTDF
+65 TIVVQGTNTGVVTDF

-99 GFASQTITVGNQS
+99 GFGSQTITVGNQN

-180 GAAPVIRIRGYS
+180 GAAPVIRIRGYA

-210 PNVMRDINPRD
+210 ANVMRDINPKD
-221 IENISVLKDGAAAIY
+221 IENISVLKDGSAAIY

-254 NSKNTLEI
+254 NSKNTFEVS
-262 DATYGISEVTRYPD
+262 ATYGISEVTRSPD

-294 GNTPS
+294 GNVPS

-310 VPIFLNVPIPSGA
+310 VPVFLNVPMPSGP
-323 EYEGAGAKVAP
+323 EYEGAGAKVQP
-334 GGTDWFDAIF
+334 GGTKWFDEVF
-344 DPAAVTNVS
+344 DPADVTEVS
-353 VSASGGGAEGRYH
+353 VSASGGSEQGKYHMSARY
-366 LSANYLNQEGV
+366 LKQEGV
-377 IIHTGYE
+377 IIHTGFE
-384 RASTRLNS
+384 SVSTRLNS

-399 LTISENLNVTY
+399 ITISENLNIAY
-410 DKELTTSGNPI
+410 DKEGTTSGNPM

-438 NFAGTYSNSARVGIA
+438 NFAGTYSNAARVGIA

-461 RGKDDYNKNLR
+461 RGKNDYNKNLR
-472 VIGDISVKWQITPE
+472 VIGDVSFKWQITPE
-486 LLFKSSAGITM
+486 LLFKTSAGITM

-518 NTLTEQSFRQD
+518 NTLSEQSFRQD
-529 SWVVTNFLNYKNS
+529 EWVVTNFLNYKNS
-542 FGDHTLDLLVG
+542 FGDHTLDVLVG
-553 TESTKNNYKGFGA
+553 TEATKNNYKGFGA
-566 LRTNYLF
+566 LRTGYLF
-573 EDPSFYLLSNGSG
+573 EDPSFYLLTNGSG
-586 VPVIAGAA
+586 VPVISGGG
-594 ASSNS
+594 ASSSS

-629 AKATSDAIFPSGS
+629 AQAEADAIFPSVSG
-642 IAWLVS
+642 AWLVS
-648 NEDWFDSSVFDTLK
+648 SEDWFESSVFDTLK
-662 IRASYGELGNQEIGI
+662 IRASYGELGNQQIGG
-677 SNADINISTINEFTG
+677 SNLDVNISGLSEGTG
-692 AYAFGGSGSA
+692 FYAFSGSGGA

-720 MTSKNFAID
+720 MTSTNFAFD
-729 AGFFDNKMT
+729 MGFLDNKLT
-738 MTLDVFENVT
+738 ATIDVFSNET
-748 DGLVAQDTQK
+748 TGLVAQDTQK
-758 ISTTAIDASAPFT
+758 ISTTAIDAAAPYT
-771 NLGSMKSSGFD
+771 NLGSMKSTGFD
-782 LSLNYTDV
+782 LSLNYSDT
-790 TSSGLTYSIS
+790 TSSGVTYSIN

-805 AVNEVTEL
+805 AQNEVTEL
-813 ISEAYSGSSQR
+813 ISESYSGSSDR

-841 GRKVLGIFQNDAE
+841 GRNVLGIFQTAAE
-854 VAAHATQDGAGPG
+854 VAGHADQGLTGADGIG
-867 RFKYEDINGDGVI
+867 RFKYEDINNDGVI
-880 NDSDRTKIGDPHPD
+880 NDNDRTKIGDPHPD
-894 LIFGVNMNFA
+894 LIFGVNLNLA
-904 YKSWDMSMFW
+904 YKAWDMSMFL

-938 NRSTRV
+938 GRSTAV

-949 PTNTGAELPALSETT
+949 PTNTGAALPALSETI
-964 LNSEFSTANSFFVRD
+964 LNNEFTSANSFFVRD
-979 GSYVRLR
+979 GSYLRLR
-986 SLQIGYTLPDTIA
+986 TLQIGYTLPDTIA

-1030 RGGALDIG
+1030 RSGALDIG
-1038 VYSAQYP
+1038 VYNAQYP
-1045 SNSISSLGIN
+1045 TNSVSSLGIN

>member
-1 MSIFNR
+1 
-7 FFFHF
+7 
-12 NNILTYLSAH
+12 
-22 KLNLINMK
+22 MK

-461 RGKDDYNKNLR
+461 RGADDYNKNLR

-586 VPVIAGAA
+586 VPVIAGAS

-904 YKSWDMSMFW
+904 YKNWDMSMFW

>member
-1 MSIFNR
+1 
-7 FFFHF
+7 
-12 NNILTYLSAH
+12 
-22 KLNLINMK
+22 MK

-47 NNISGS
+47 DTISGS
-53 VSDESGNPVPGA
+53 VSDADNNPIPGA
-65 TVVVEGTNTGVVTDF
+65 TIVVEGTNTGVVTDF
-80 DGNYQINASAGDQ
+80 DGNYQINASTGDQ

-99 GFASQTITVGNQS
+99 GFGSQTITVGNQN

-167 RVAGVQVTSGGGP
+167 RVAGVSVVSGGGP
-180 GAAPVIRIRGYS
+180 GSAPVIRIRGYA

-210 PNVMRDINPRD
+210 TNVMRDINPRD

-242 GVIVVTTKKGSY
+242 GVIVVTTKKGNY
-254 NSKNTLEI
+254 NTKNTFSVN
-262 DATYGISEVTRYPD
+262 ATYGIGEVTRYPD

-294 GNTPS
+294 GNTPT

-310 VPIFLNVPIPSGA
+310 VPVFLNVPIPSGP
-323 EYEGAGAKVAP
+323 EYEGAGAKVQP
-334 GGTDWFDAIF
+334 GGTKWFDEVF
-344 DPAAVTNVS
+344 DPAATTEVS
-353 VSASGGGAEGRYH
+353 LSASGGSEQGKYLMSVR
-366 LSANYLNQEGV
+366 YLNQEGV
-377 IIHTGYE
+377 IIHTGFE
-384 RASTRLNS
+384 SVSTRLNS

-399 LTISENLNVTY
+399 ITISENLNITY
-410 DKELTTSGNPI
+410 DKEQTTSGNPM

-461 RGKDDYNKNLR
+461 RGADDYNKNLR
-472 VIGDISVKWQITPE
+472 VIGDVSFKYQITPE
-486 LLFKSSAGITM
+486 LLFKTSAGITM

-529 SWVVTNFLNYKNS
+529 EWVVTNFLNYKNS
-542 FGDHTLDLLVG
+542 FGDHTLDVLIG
-553 TESTKNNYKGFGA
+553 TEATKQNFKGFGA
-566 LRTNYLF
+566 LRTGYLF

-586 VPVIAGAA
+586 VPVIQYGNSN
-594 ASSNS
+594 SSS
-599 IFSLLATA
+599 IFSLLGTA

-613 KYFATATVRK
+613 KYFATATIRK

-629 AKATSDAIFPSGS
+629 AQAEADAIFPSVSG
-642 IAWLVS
+642 AWLVS
-648 NEDWFDSSVFDTLK
+648 SEDWFDSSVFDTLK
-662 IRASYGELGNQEIGI
+662 MRASWGELGNQQIGG
-677 SNADINISTINEFTG
+677 SNLDVNISGLSEGTG
-692 AYAFGGSGSA
+692 FYAFSGSGGA
-702 TAGAVIAS
+702 TPGAVIAS

-720 MTSKNFAID
+720 MTSTNFALD
-729 AGFFDNKMT
+729 MGFLDNKLT
-738 MTLDVFENVT
+738 ATIDVFSNET
-748 DGLVAQDTQK
+748 TGLVAQDTQK
-758 ISTTAIDASAPFT
+758 ISTTAIDASAPYT
-771 NLGSMKSSGFD
+771 NLGAMKSTGFD
-782 LSLNYTDV
+782 LSLNYSDT
-790 TSSGLTYSIS
+790 TSSGLTFSIN

-805 AVNEVTEL
+805 ATNEVTEL
-813 ISEAYSGSSQR
+813 ISDFYSGGSDR

-841 GRKVLGIFQNDAE
+841 GRNVLGIFQTAAE
-854 VAAHATQDGAGPG
+854 VAGHATQDGAGVG

-880 NDSDRTKIGDPHPD
+880 NDNDRTKIGDPHPD
-894 LIFGVNMNFA
+894 LLFGMNLNMA
-904 YKSWDMSMFW
+904 YKNWDMSMFW
-914 NGSLGNDIFDYTA
+914 NGSMGGDIFDYTA

-938 NRSTRV
+938 GRSTRV

-949 PTNTGAELPALSETT
+949 PTNTGAALPALSETI
-964 LNSEFSTANSFFVRD
+964 LNNEFTSANSFFVRD
-979 GSYVRLR
+979 GSYLRLR
-986 SLQIGYTLPDTIA
+986 TLQIGYTLPDTIA

-1045 SNSISSLGIN
+1045 TNSASSLGIN

>member
-1 MSIFNR
+1 
-7 FFFHF
+7 
-12 NNILTYLSAH
+12 
-22 KLNLINMK
+22 MK

-461 RGKDDYNKNLR
+461 RGADDYNKNLR

-518 NTLTEQSFRQD
+518 NTLSEQSFRQD

-586 VPVIAGAA
+586 VPVISGAG

-677 SNADINISTINEFTG
+677 SNADINISNINEFTG
-692 AYAFGGSGSA
+692 AYAFGGSGGA
-702 TAGAVIAS
+702 TAGAVIAA

-914 NGSLGNDIFDYTA
+914 NGSIGMDLFDYTA

-964 LNSEFSTANSFFVRD
+964 LNSEFSTSNSFFVRSGD
-979 GSYVRLR
+979 YVRLR

>member
-1 MSIFNR
+1 
-7 FFFHF
+7 
-12 NNILTYLSAH
+12 
-22 KLNLINMK
+22 MK

-461 RGKDDYNKNLR
+461 RGADDYNKNLR

-586 VPVIAGAA
+586 VPVIAGAS

-613 KYFATATVRK
+613 KYFATATVRQ

-629 AKATSDAIFPSGS
+629 AKATADAIFPSGS

-904 YKSWDMSMFW
+904 YKNWDMSMFW

-949 PTNTGAELPALSETT
+949 PTNTDAELPALSETT

>member
-1 MSIFNR
+1 
-7 FFFHF
+7 
-12 NNILTYLSAH
+12 
-22 KLNLINMK
+22 MK

-47 NNISGS
+47 DTISGS
-53 VSDESGNPVPGA
+53 VSDADNNPIPGA
-65 TVVVEGTNTGVVTDF
+65 TIVVEGTNTGVVTDF
-80 DGNYQINASAGDQ
+80 DGNYQINASTGDQ

-99 GFASQTITVGNQS
+99 GFGSQTITVGNQN

-167 RVAGVQVTSGGGP
+167 RVAGVSVVSGGGP
-180 GAAPVIRIRGYS
+180 GSAPVIRIRGYA
-192 TTNDN
+192 TTNSN

-210 PNVMRDINPRD
+210 TNVMRDINPRD

-242 GVIVVTTKKGSY
+242 GVIVVTTKKGNY
-254 NSKNTLEI
+254 NSKNTLEVN
-262 DATYGISEVTRYPD
+262 ATYGMSQVTRYPD

-294 GNTPS
+294 GNTPT

-310 VPIFLNVPIPSGA
+310 VPVFLNVPIPSGA
-323 EYEGAGAKVAP
+323 EYEGAGAKVQP
-334 GGTDWFDAIF
+334 GGTKWFEEIF
-344 DPAAVTNVS
+344 DPAATTEVS
-353 VSASGGGAEGRYH
+353 VAASGGSEQGKYLMSVR
-366 LSANYLNQEGV
+366 YLNQEGV
-377 IIHTGYE
+377 IIHTGFE
-384 RASTRLNS
+384 SVSTRLNS

-399 LTISENLNVTY
+399 ITISENLNITY
-410 DKELTTSGNPI
+410 DKEQGASGNPI

-461 RGKDDYNKNLR
+461 RGADDYNKNLR
-472 VIGDISVKWQITPE
+472 VIGDVSFKYQITPE
-486 LLFKSSAGITM
+486 LLFKTSAGITM

-518 NTLTEQSFRQD
+518 NTLNEQSFRQD
-529 SWVVTNFLNYKNS
+529 EWVVTNFLNYKNS
-542 FGDHTLDLLVG
+542 FGDHTLDVLIG
-553 TESTKNNYKGFGA
+553 TEATKNNYKGFGA
-566 LRTNYLF
+566 LRTGYLF
-573 EDPSFYLLSNGSG
+573 EDPGFYLLTNGSG
-586 VPVIAGAA
+586 VPVISGGGAN
-594 ASSNS
+594 SSS
-599 IFSLLATA
+599 IFSLLGTA

-629 AKATSDAIFPSGS
+629 AQAEADAIFPSVSG
-642 IAWLVS
+642 AWLVS
-648 NEDWFDSSVFDTLK
+648 SEDWFDSSVFDTLK
-662 IRASYGELGNQEIGI
+662 MRASWGELGNQQIGG
-677 SNADINISTINEFTG
+677 SNLDVNISGLSEGTG
-692 AYAFGGSGSA
+692 FYAFSGSGGA
-702 TAGAVIAS
+702 TPGAVIGS

-720 MTSKNFAID
+720 MTSTNFALD
-729 AGFFDNKMT
+729 MGFLDNKLT
-738 MTLDVFENVT
+738 ATIDVFSNET
-748 DGLVAQDTQK
+748 TGLVAQDTQK
-758 ISTTAIDASAPFT
+758 ISTTAIDAAAPYT
-771 NLGSMKSSGFD
+771 NLGAMKSTGFD
-782 LSLNYTDV
+782 LSLNYSDT
-790 TSSGLTYSIS
+790 TSSGLTFSIN

-805 AVNEVTEL
+805 ATNEVTEL
-813 ISEAYSGSSQR
+813 ISDFYSGGSQR
-824 IGTMTRTS
+824 IGSMTRTS

-841 GRKVLGIFQNDAE
+841 GRNVLGIFQTAAE
-854 VAAHATQDGAGPG
+854 VAGHATQDGAGVG

-880 NDSDRTKIGDPHPD
+880 NDNDRTKIGDPHPD
-894 LIFGVNMNFA
+894 LIFGINLNMA
-904 YKSWDMSMFW
+904 YKNWDMSMFW
-914 NGSLGNDIFDYTA
+914 NGSMGNDIFDYTA

-938 NRSTRV
+938 GRSTRV

-949 PTNTGAELPALSETT
+949 PTNTGAELPALSETI
-964 LNSEFSTANSFFVRD
+964 LNNEFTSANSFFVRD
-979 GSYVRLR
+979 GSYLRLR
-986 SLQIGYTLPDTIA
+986 TLQIGYTLPDTIA

-1045 SNSISSLGIN
+1045 TNSASSLGIN

>member
-1 MSIFNR
+1 
-7 FFFHF
+7 
-12 NNILTYLSAH
+12 
-22 KLNLINMK
+22 MK

-399 LTISENLNVTY
+399 LTISENSNVTY

-518 NTLTEQSFRQD
+518 NTLSEQSFRQD

-586 VPVIAGAA
+586 VPVISGAG

-642 IAWLVS
+642 LAWLVS

-677 SNADINISTINEFTG
+677 SNADINISNINEFTG
-692 AYAFGGSGSA
+692 AYAFGGSGGA
-702 TAGAVIAS
+702 TAGAVIAA

-758 ISTTAIDASAPFT
+758 ISTTAIDASAPYT

>member
-1 MSIFNR
+1 MSIFNV

-12 NNILTYLSAH
+12 NNFLTYLSAH

-80 DGNYQINASAGDQ
+80 DGNYQINASTGDQ

-276 MLNVQQHADMTW
+276 MLDVQQHADMTW

-453 NNPVADLA
+453 NNPVADLY

-518 NTLTEQSFRQD
+518 NTLSEQSFRQD

-586 VPVIAGAA
+586 VPVISGAS

-738 MTLDVFENVT
+738 VTLDVFENVT

-758 ISTTAIDASAPFT
+758 ISTTAIDASAPYT

>member
-1 MSIFNR
+1 
-7 FFFHF
+7 
-12 NNILTYLSAH
+12 
-22 KLNLINMK
+22 MK

-47 NNISGS
+47 NNISGN

-262 DATYGISEVTRYPD
+262 DATYGISEVTRVPD

-461 RGKDDYNKNLR
+461 RGADDYNKNLR

-586 VPVIAGAA
+586 VPVIAGAS

-613 KYFATATVRK
+613 KYFATATVRQ

-629 AKATSDAIFPSGS
+629 AKATADAIFPSGS

-758 ISTTAIDASAPFT
+758 ISTTAIDASAPYT

-904 YKSWDMSMFW
+904 YKNWDMSMFW

-949 PTNTGAELPALSETT
+949 PTNTDAELPALSETT

-979 GSYVRLR
+979 GSYLRLR

>member
-1 MSIFNR
+1 
-7 FFFHF
+7 
-12 NNILTYLSAH
+12 
-22 KLNLINMK
+22 MK

-276 MLNVQQHADMTW
+276 MLDVQQHADMTW

-461 RGKDDYNKNLR
+461 RGADDYNKNLR

-586 VPVIAGAA
+586 VPVISGAG

-642 IAWLVS
+642 LAWLVS

-677 SNADINISTINEFTG
+677 SNADINISNINEFTG
-692 AYAFGGSGSA
+692 AYAFGGSGGA
-702 TAGAVIAS
+702 TAGAVIAA

-758 ISTTAIDASAPFT
+758 ISTTAIDASAPYT

>member
-1 MSIFNR
+1 
-7 FFFHF
+7 
-12 NNILTYLSAH
+12 
-22 KLNLINMK
+22 MK

-47 NNISGS
+47 NSISGS
-53 VSDESGNPVPGA
+53 VSDESNNPIPGA

-99 GFASQTITVGNQS
+99 GFGSQTITVGNQN

-221 IENISVLKDGAAAIY
+221 IENISVLKDGSAAIY

-242 GVIVVTTKKGSY
+242 GVIVVTTKKGTY
-254 NSKNTLEI
+254 NQANTLEV
-262 DATYGISEVTRYPD
+262 DASYGISTVTRVPD

-304 SGPTPS
+304 TGATPS

-334 GGTDWFDAIF
+334 NGTDWFDEIF
-344 DPAAVTNVS
+344 DPAEVTNVS
-353 VSASGGGAEGRYH
+353 VSASGGSEQGRYH
-366 LSANYLNQEGV
+366 MSANYLKQEGV

-399 LTISENLNVTY
+399 LTVAENLNITY
-410 DKELTTSGNPI
+410 DKEGTTSGNPI

-453 NNPVADLA
+453 NNPVADLY
-461 RGKDDYNKNLR
+461 RGRNDYNKNLR

-486 LLFKSSAGITM
+486 LVFKTSAGITM

-518 NTLTEQSFRQD
+518 NTLSEQSFRQD

-542 FGDHTLDLLVG
+542 FGDHNLDLLVG
-553 TESTKNNYKGFGA
+553 TEQTKNNYKGFGA

-586 VPVIAGAA
+586 VPVISGAGAN
-594 ASSNS
+594 SNS
-599 IFSLLATA
+599 ISSLLATA
-607 NWSYGG
+607 NWSYNNIG
-613 KYFATATVRK
+613 ATATIRK

-629 AKATSDAIFPSGS
+629 AKATSDAVFPSAS
-642 IAWLVS
+642 MFWLMS
-648 NEDWFDSSVFDTLK
+648 SEDWFDSSVFDTLK

-677 SNADINISTINEFTG
+677 SNADINISNINEFTG
-692 AYAFGGSGSA
+692 AYAYGGSGGA

-729 AGFFDNKMT
+729 AGFMDNKLT

-758 ISTTAIDASAPFT
+758 ISTTAIDASAPYT

-782 LSLNYTDV
+782 LSLNYGDT
-790 TSSGLTYSIS
+790 TSNGVTYSIA
-800 ANATK
+800 ANATRAK
-805 AVNEVTEL
+805 NEVTEL
-813 ISEAYSGSSQR
+813 ISESYSGSSQR

-841 GRKVLGIFQNDAE
+841 GRNVLGIFQTEAE
-854 VAAHATQDGAGPG
+854 VASHATQDGAGVG
-867 RFKYEDINGDGVI
+867 RFKYEDINNDGII

-894 LIFGVNMNFA
+894 LIFGVNVNVA
-904 YKSWDMSMFW
+904 YKNWDMSMFW
-914 NGSLGNDIFDYTA
+914 NGQLGFDIFDYTA

-949 PTNTGAELPALSETT
+949 PSNTGAALPALSETT
-964 LNSEFSTANSFFVRD
+964 LNSEFSTSNSFFVRD
-979 GSYVRLR
+979 GSYARLR
-986 SLQIGYTLPDTIA
+986 SLQIGYTLPDNIA

-1038 VYSAQYP
+1038 VYSQQYP
-1045 SNSISSLGIN
+1045 TNALSSLGIN

>member
-1 MSIFNR
+1 MSIFNV

-12 NNILTYLSAH
+12 NNFLTYLSAH

-80 DGNYQINASAGDQ
+80 DGNYQINASTGDQ

-276 MLNVQQHADMTW
+276 MLDVQQHADMTW

-353 VSASGGGAEGRYH
+353 VSASGGSAEGRYH

-453 NNPVADLA
+453 NNPVADLY

-518 NTLTEQSFRQD
+518 NTLSEQSFRQD

-586 VPVIAGAA
+586 VPVISGAS

-738 MTLDVFENVT
+738 VTLDVFENVT

-758 ISTTAIDASAPFT
+758 ISTTAIDASAPYT

>member
-1 MSIFNR
+1 
-7 FFFHF
+7 
-12 NNILTYLSAH
+12 
-22 KLNLINMK
+22 MK

-47 NNISGS
+47 NSISGS
-53 VSDESGNPVPGA
+53 VSDESNNPIPGA

-99 GFASQTITVGNQS
+99 GFGSQTITVGNQN

-221 IENISVLKDGAAAIY
+221 IENISVLKDGSAAIY

-242 GVIVVTTKKGSY
+242 GVIVVTTKKGTY
-254 NSKNTLEI
+254 NQANTLEV
-262 DATYGISEVTRYPD
+262 DASYGISTVTRVPD

-304 SGPTPS
+304 TGATPS

-334 GGTDWFDAIF
+334 NGTDWFDEIF
-344 DPAAVTNVS
+344 DPAEVTNVS
-353 VSASGGGAEGRYH
+353 VSASGGSEQGRYH
-366 LSANYLNQEGV
+366 MSANYLKQEGV

-399 LTISENLNVTY
+399 LTVAENLNITY
-410 DKELTTSGNPI
+410 DKEGTTSGNPI

-453 NNPVADLA
+453 NNPVADLY
-461 RGKDDYNKNLR
+461 RGRNDYNKNLR

-486 LLFKSSAGITM
+486 LVFKTSAGITM

-518 NTLTEQSFRQD
+518 NTLSEQSFRQD

-542 FGDHTLDLLVG
+542 FGDHNLDLLVG
-553 TESTKNNYKGFGA
+553 TEQTKNNYKGFGA

-586 VPVIAGAA
+586 VPVISGAGAN
-594 ASSNS
+594 SNS
-599 IFSLLATA
+599 ISSLLATA
-607 NWSYGG
+607 NWSYNNIG
-613 KYFATATVRK
+613 ATATIRK

-629 AKATSDAIFPSGS
+629 AKATSDAVFPSAS
-642 IAWLVS
+642 MFWLMS
-648 NEDWFDSSVFDTLK
+648 SEDWFDSSVFDTLK

-677 SNADINISTINEFTG
+677 SNADINISNINEFTG
-692 AYAFGGSGSA
+692 AYAYGGSGGA

-729 AGFFDNKMT
+729 AGFMDNKLT

-758 ISTTAIDASAPFT
+758 ISTTAIDASAPYT

-782 LSLNYTDV
+782 LSLNYGDT
-790 TSSGLTYSIS
+790 TSNGVTYSIA
-800 ANATK
+800 ANATRAK
-805 AVNEVTEL
+805 NEVTEL
-813 ISEAYSGSSQR
+813 ISESYSGSSQR

-841 GRKVLGIFQNDAE
+841 GRNVLGIFQTEAE
-854 VAAHATQDGAGPG
+854 VASHATQDGAGVG
-867 RFKYEDINGDGVI
+867 RFKYEDINNDGII

-894 LIFGVNMNFA
+894 LIFGVNVNLA
-904 YKSWDMSMFW
+904 YKNWDMSMFW

-949 PTNTGAELPALSETT
+949 PSNTGAELPALSETT

-986 SLQIGYTLPDTIA
+986 SLQIGYTLPDNIA

-1045 SNSISSLGIN
+1045 SNAISSLGIN